1 MLAPA
6 CGSRHPGIALAIA
19 HANFPDDKYVLPA
32 VLLYLV
38 IAALVAAP
46 YLQWIGR

>member
-1 MLAPA
+1 MRLTVPGHRA
-6 CGSRHPGIALAIA
+6 RHCA
-19 HANFPDDKYVLPA
+19 ANFPDDKYVLPA

-38 IAALVAAP
+38 IAVLVAAP